1 MQIDTFTR
9 LLAPAGQEALQ
20 AAQALQPRE
29 EDFLKHLQ
37 ALSRRFD
44 VDLAKAALEVAIAR
58 GKATAK
64 FPFAEK
70 LFFTREAL
78 EQASSW
84 EIAVHR
90 AKRFR
95 PFEHLA
101 DLGCSAGS
109 DSLALA
115 ETAPTIGIDLDALR
129 LSMAQAN
136 ARALGLDLRLASR
149 RQTCAIP
156 CRYSLDH
163 NGLALFFDPGRRS
176 GGKRLRS
183 VREYEPPLLLD
194 AATGCEV
201 CPALGVKISPGVK
214 LEELQGYAA
223 EIEFISLRGEL
234 KEAVLWFGA
243 LKTVERRAT
252 LLPGGYSLTE
262 APDVSL
268 AVREPGAYLYEPD
281 PAVLRAGLVQT
292 LGGQLDAW
300 QIDADIAYLSS
311 DRLVET
317 PFARAWSGG
326 RLDALQ
332 LEAPASVPAP
342 AQRGACHGEEA
353 RLAAAAGGAD
363 PRAAAAGGG
372 GAGAVPDAREGEGG
386 GGNHRNTEALK
397 RTLRR

>member
-1 MQIDTFTR
+1 MQIDTFHR

-20 AAQALQPRE
+20 AAQMLQPRE

-37 ALSRRFD
+37 VLSRRFD

-84 EIAVHR
+84 EIAMHR
-90 AKRFR
+90 AERYR

-136 ARALGLDLRLASR
+136 AQALGLGSRLALAQADMR
-149 RQTCAIP
+149 NP
-156 CRYSLDH
+156 LPLSLDRSK
-163 NGLALFFDPGRRS
+163 LALFFDPGRRS

-183 VREYEPPLLLD
+183 VREYEPPLLLIRD
-194 AATGCEV
+194 WLQV

-214 LEELQGYAA
+214 LAELQGYAA

-243 LKTVERRAT
+243 LMTVERRAT

-268 AVREPGAYLYEPD
+268 AVCEPGMYLYEPD

-317 PFARAWSGG
+317 PFARAWKVEDWMPFSLKRLRAYLRQRNVG
-326 RLDALQ
+326 RATVKKRGSPLQ
-332 LEAPASVPAP
+332 PEELIRELRLE
-342 AQRGACHGEEA
+342 GEEE
-353 RLAAAAGGAD
+353 RVLFLTHVRGKAGVLIA
-363 PRAAAAGGG
+363 
-372 GAGAVPDAREGEGG
+372 E
-386 GGNHRNTEALK
+386 
-397 RTLRR
+397 TLRH